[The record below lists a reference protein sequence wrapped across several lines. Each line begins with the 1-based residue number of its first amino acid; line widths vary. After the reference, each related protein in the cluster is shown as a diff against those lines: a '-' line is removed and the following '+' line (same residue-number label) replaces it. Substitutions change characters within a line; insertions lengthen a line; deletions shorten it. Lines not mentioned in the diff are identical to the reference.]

1 MSDLLRET
9 LQRIRLEDE
18 AEARQFANTDFDMVP
33 GEYWYLLSRT
43 SIDAGHAAFLIANIP
58 PKAKEDSL
66 SHKKRSL
73 LADARMLVETCQVE
87 NMSAPEWLRWAFEHS
102 DSPPGLTKEK
112 ERIER
117 VLLAF
122 DRNPGKQQKAEL
134 EGLHQALER
143 EQAKN
148 RELSR
153 RLENTECALDA
164 AQRGEAEARS
174 ESHNADQ
181 VHCVQMKELRENI
194 ESELLPPLKREL
206 DGARSEIDRL
216 ETEREK
222 TKEQPSHMLAIAGL
236 LELLLDKER
245 LRYNQGSAAQ
255 AIEDRHGWY
264 GASASQLT
272 KIFPLAKAA
281 AKKADGEV
289 KRKAE

>member
-9 LQRIRLEDE
+9 LQRIKLEDE
-18 AEARQFANTDFDMVP
+18 ADARKFANTDFDMVP
-33 GEYWYLLSRT
+33 EEYWYQLSRP
-43 SIDAGHAAFLIANIP
+43 SIDAGHAAFLIANIS

-134 EGLHQALER
+134 DELHQALKR

-148 RELSR
+148 QELSR

-164 AQRGEAEARS
+164 AQQGEAEARS
-174 ESHNADQ
+174 EYENAEHAHD
-181 VHCVQMKELRENI
+181 VTLRELRETI
-194 ESELLPPLKREL
+194 ESELLPPLNSDLAK
-206 DGARSEIDRL
+206 ARSEIEQLKLDIDKAKERASYRL
-216 ETEREK
+216 LTAALL
-222 TKEQPSHMLAIAGL
+222 SL
-236 LELLLDKER
+236 LEEPGRQSGMKQAGIKKTILERFSTWPGLKIRTLDDMFAEA
-245 LRYNQGSAAQ
+245 N
-255 AIEDRHGWY
+255 D
-264 GASASQLT
+264 
-272 KIFPLAKAA
+272 A
-281 AKKADGEV
+281 AKEAGT
-289 KRKAE
+289 AS

>member
-9 LQRIRLEDE
+9 LQRIKLEDE
-18 AEARQFANTDFDMVP
+18 ADARKFANTDFDMVP
-33 GEYWYLLSRT
+33 EEYWYQLSRP
-43 SIDAGHAAFLIANIP
+43 SIDAGHAAFLIANIS

-134 EGLHQALER
+134 EGLHQALDR

-206 DGARSEIDRL
+206 DGARSEIG
-216 ETEREK
+216 
-222 TKEQPSHMLAIAGL
+222 Q
-236 LELLLDKER
+236 
-245 LRYNQGSAAQ
+245 LRR
-255 AIEDRHGWY
+255 D
-264 GASASQLT
+264 LM
-272 KIFPLAKAA
+272 A
-281 AKKADGEV
+281 AKDRPAYRLLTAALIRLVSDAKRTNPAGVKKMLLQQFNAWRGLSIRNLDDMFKEAGDAEKEAGE
-289 KRKAE
+289 AT

>member
-18 AEARQFANTDFDMVP
+18 AESRQFANTDFDMVP
-33 GEYWYLLSRT
+33 EEYWYLLSRT

-134 EGLHQALER
+134 DELHQALKR

-148 RELSR
+148 QELSR

-164 AQRGEAEARS
+164 AQQGEAEARS
-174 ESHNADQ
+174 EYETAGH
-181 VHCVQMKELRENI
+181 VHDVMMRESREAIEL
-194 ESELLPPLKREL
+194 ELLPPLKAELEIARTEIEQLKLEL
-206 DGARSEIDRL
+206 DKAKERASYRL
-216 ETEREK
+216 LTAALL
-222 TKEQPSHMLAIAGL
+222 SL
-236 LELLLDKER
+236 LEEPGRQSGMTRTGIQEVILAR
-245 LRYNQGSAAQ
+245 FSAWRGLRIRTLQTMFAEAN
-255 AIEDRHGWY
+255 D
-264 GASASQLT
+264 
-272 KIFPLAKAA
+272 A
-281 AKKADGEV
+281 AKEAGT
-289 KRKAE
+289 AS

>member
-9 LQRIRLEDE
+9 LQRIKLEDE
-18 AEARQFANTDFDMVP
+18 ADARKFANTDFDMVP
-33 GEYWYLLSRT
+33 EEYWYQLSRP
-43 SIDAGHAAFLIANIP
+43 SIDAGHAAFLIANIA

-143 EQAKN
+143 EQAKT

-153 RLENTECALDA
+153 RLKNTECALDA
-164 AQRGEAEARS
+164 AQQGEAEARS
-174 ESHNADQ
+174 EYENAEH
-181 VHCVQMKELRENI
+181 VHDVMMRESREAI
-194 ESELLPPLKREL
+194 ESELLPPLNSDLAK
-206 DGARSEIDRL
+206 ARSEI
-216 ETEREK
+216 
-222 TKEQPSHMLAIAGL
+222 EQLK
-236 LELLLDKER
+236 LDIDKAKER
-245 LRYNQGSAAQ
+245 ASYRLLTAALLSLLGEPGRQSGMKQ
-255 AIEDRHGWY
+255 AGIKKTILERFSTWPGLKSRTLDDMF
-264 GASASQLT
+264 AEANAE
-272 KIFPLAKAA
+272 AKDA
-281 AKKADGEV
+281 EV
-289 KRKAE
+289 QA

>member
-9 LQRIRLEDE
+9 LQRIKLEDE
-18 AEARQFANTDFDMVP
+18 EDARKFANTDFDMVP
-33 GEYWYLLSRT
+33 EEYWYQLSRP
-43 SIDAGHAAFLIANIP
+43 SIDAGHAAFLIANIS

-134 EGLHQALER
+134 EGLRQALER

-164 AQRGEAEARS
+164 AQQGEAEARS
-174 ESHNADQ
+174 EYETAGH
-181 VHCVQMKELRENI
+181 VHDVMMRESREAIEL
-194 ESELLPPLKREL
+194 ELLPPLKAELEIARTEIEQLKLEL
-206 DGARSEIDRL
+206 DKAKERASYRL
-216 ETEREK
+216 LTAALL
-222 TKEQPSHMLAIAGL
+222 SL
-236 LELLLDKER
+236 LEEPGRQSGMTRTGIQEVILAR
-245 LRYNQGSAAQ
+245 FSAWRGLRIRTLQTMFAEAN
-255 AIEDRHGWY
+255 D
-264 GASASQLT
+264 
-272 KIFPLAKAA
+272 A
-281 AKKADGEV
+281 AKEAGT
-289 KRKAE
+289 AS

>member
-9 LQRIRLEDE
+9 LQRIKLEDE
-18 AEARQFANTDFDMVP
+18 ADARKFANTDFDMVP
-33 GEYWYLLSRT
+33 EEYWYQLSRP
-43 SIDAGHAAFLIANIP
+43 SIDAGHAAFLIANIS

-134 EGLHQALER
+134 DELHQALKR

-148 RELSR
+148 QELSR

-164 AQRGEAEARS
+164 AQQGEAEARS
-174 ESHNADQ
+174 EYENAEHAHD
-181 VHCVQMKELRENI
+181 VTLRELRETI
-194 ESELLPPLKREL
+194 ESELLPPLNSDLAK
-206 DGARSEIDRL
+206 ARSEIEQLKLDIDKAKERASYRL
-216 ETEREK
+216 LTAALL
-222 TKEQPSHMLAIAGL
+222 SL
-236 LELLLDKER
+236 LEEPGRQSGMKQAGIKKTILERFSTWPGLKTRTLDDMFAEA
-245 LRYNQGSAAQ
+245 N
-255 AIEDRHGWY
+255 D
-264 GASASQLT
+264 
-272 KIFPLAKAA
+272 A
-281 AKKADGEV
+281 AKEAGT
-289 KRKAE
+289 AS

>member
-9 LQRIRLEDE
+9 LQRIKLEDE
-18 AEARQFANTDFDMVP
+18 ADARKFANTDFDMVP
-33 GEYWYLLSRT
+33 EEYWYQLSRP
-43 SIDAGHAAFLIANIP
+43 SIDAGHAAFLIANIS

-206 DGARSEIDRL
+206 DGARSEIG
-216 ETEREK
+216 
-222 TKEQPSHMLAIAGL
+222 Q
-236 LELLLDKER
+236 
-245 LRYNQGSAAQ
+245 LRR
-255 AIEDRHGWY
+255 D
-264 GASASQLT
+264 LM
-272 KIFPLAKAA
+272 A
-281 AKKADGEV
+281 AKDRPAYRLLTAALIRLVSDAKRTNPAGVKKMLLQQFNAWRGLSIRNLDDMFKEAGDAEKEAGE
-289 KRKAE
+289 AT

>member
-18 AEARQFANTDFDMVP
+18 AEVRQFANTDFDMVP
-33 GEYWYLLSRT
+33 EEYWYLLSRT
-43 SIDAGHAAFLIANIP
+43 SIDAGHAAFLIANIS

-134 EGLHQALER
+134 EGLRQALER

-164 AQRGEAEARS
+164 AQQGEAEARS
-174 ESHNADQ
+174 GYENAEL
-181 VHCVQMKELRENI
+181 VHDVTLRELREAI
-194 ESELLPPLKREL
+194 ESELLPPLNSDLAK
-206 DGARSEIDRL
+206 ARYEITRL
-216 ETEREK
+216 EAEREK
-222 TKEQPSHMLAIAGL
+222 AKEQPSHMLAIAGL

-245 LRYNQGSAAQ
+245 PRYDQGRAAQ
-255 AIEDRHGWY
+255 AIEDRHHWY

>member
-9 LQRIRLEDE
+9 LQRIKLEDE
-18 AEARQFANTDFDMVP
+18 ADARKFANTDFDMVP
-33 GEYWYLLSRT
+33 EEYWYQLSRP
-43 SIDAGHAAFLIANIP
+43 SIDAGHAAFLIANIS

-174 ESHNADQ
+174 EYENAEH
-181 VHCVQMKELRENI
+181 VHDVTLRELRETI
-194 ESELLPPLKREL
+194 ESELLPPLSSDLAK
-206 DGARSEIDRL
+206 ARSEI
-216 ETEREK
+216 
-222 TKEQPSHMLAIAGL
+222 EQLK
-236 LELLLDKER
+236 LDIDKAKER
-245 LRYNQGSAAQ
+245 ASYRLLTAALLSLLGEPGRQSGMKQ
-255 AIEDRHGWY
+255 AGIKKTILERFSTWPRLKSRTLDDMF
-264 GASASQLT
+264 AEANAE
-272 KIFPLAKAA
+272 AKDAGVQA
-281 AKKADGEV
+281 
-289 KRKAE
+289 

>member
-9 LQRIRLEDE
+9 LQRIKLEDE
-18 AEARQFANTDFDMVP
+18 EDARKFANTDFDMVP
-33 GEYWYLLSRT
+33 EEYWYQLSRP
-43 SIDAGHAAFLIANIP
+43 SIDAGHAAFLIANIS

-134 EGLHQALER
+134 DELHQALKR

-148 RELSR
+148 QELSR

-164 AQRGEAEARS
+164 AQQGEAEARS
-174 ESHNADQ
+174 EYETAGH
-181 VHCVQMKELRENI
+181 VHDVMMRESREAIEL
-194 ESELLPPLKREL
+194 ELLPPLKAEL
-206 DGARSEIDRL
+206 EIARTEIEQLKLEIDKAKERASYRL
-216 ETEREK
+216 LTAALL
-222 TKEQPSHMLAIAGL
+222 SL
-236 LELLLDKER
+236 LEEPGRQSGMTRTGIQEMILTR
-245 LRYNQGSAAQ
+245 FSAWRGLRSRTLQTMFAEAN
-255 AIEDRHGWY
+255 D
-264 GASASQLT
+264 
-272 KIFPLAKAA
+272 A
-281 AKKADGEV
+281 AKEAGT
-289 KRKAE
+289 AS

>member
-9 LQRIRLEDE
+9 LQRIKLEDE
-18 AEARQFANTDFDMVP
+18 EDARKFANTDFDMVP
-33 GEYWYLLSRT
+33 EEYWYQLSRP
-43 SIDAGHAAFLIANIP
+43 SIDAGHAAFLIANIS

-134 EGLHQALER
+134 DELHQALKR

-148 RELSR
+148 QELSR

-164 AQRGEAEARS
+164 AQQGEAEARS
-174 ESHNADQ
+174 EYETAEH
-181 VHCVQMKELRENI
+181 VHDVMLRELRETI
-194 ESELLPPLKREL
+194 ESELLPPLKSEL
-206 DGARSEIDRL
+206 DKARSEI
-216 ETEREK
+216 E
-222 TKEQPSHMLAIAGL
+222 
-236 LELLLDKER
+236 
-245 LRYNQGSAAQ
+245 
-255 AIEDRHGWY
+255 
-264 GASASQLT
+264 QLT
-272 KIFPLAKAA
+272 HELEAARDRPAYRLLTAALIRLLSEAKRTNPS
-281 AKKADGEV
+281 GI
-289 KRKAE
+289 KRVLLQQFSAWKGLGSRNLDDMFKEAGDAEKNAGDAT

>member
-33 GEYWYLLSRT
+33 EEYWYLLSRT

-58 PKAKEDSL
+58 PKAQEDSL

-134 EGLHQALER
+134 EGLHQALGRRCLIRPARRGALFRR
-143 EQAKN
+143 EQ
-148 RELSR
+148 RHCGTESL
-153 RLENTECALDA
+153 RL
-164 AQRGEAEARS
+164 
-174 ESHNADQ
+174 
-181 VHCVQMKELRENI
+181 
-194 ESELLPPLKREL
+194 
-206 DGARSEIDRL
+206 
-216 ETEREK
+216 
-222 TKEQPSHMLAIAGL
+222 
-236 LELLLDKER
+236 
-245 LRYNQGSAAQ
+245 
-255 AIEDRHGWY
+255 
-264 GASASQLT
+264 
-272 KIFPLAKAA
+272 
-281 AKKADGEV
+281 
-289 KRKAE
+289 